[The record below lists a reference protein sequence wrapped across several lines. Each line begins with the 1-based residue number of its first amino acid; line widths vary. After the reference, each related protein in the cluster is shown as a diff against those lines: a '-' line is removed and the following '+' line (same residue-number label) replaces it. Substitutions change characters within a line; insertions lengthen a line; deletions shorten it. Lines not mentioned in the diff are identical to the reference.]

1 MILKDQVELFLRSRL
16 TILKLQL
23 FASKVKILVEMD
35 ASKFS
40 DFYLIKLEEVNMY
53 QWKFLSLDSLLSEIV
68 LQQSNSML
76 IYKKR
81 QGVKQLK
88 DI

>member
-1 MILKDQVELFLRSRL
+1 MILKDLVELFLRSRL